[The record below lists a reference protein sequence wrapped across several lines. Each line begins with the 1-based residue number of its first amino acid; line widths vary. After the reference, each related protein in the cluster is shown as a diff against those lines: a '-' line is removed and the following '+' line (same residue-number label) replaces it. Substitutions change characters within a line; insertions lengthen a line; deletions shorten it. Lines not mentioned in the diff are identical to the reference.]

1 MLKPE
6 INTAAARFRY
16 LEWLVLAEWKDN
28 DDASMILDP
37 NEDAILVTD
46 DKHSRPFYL
55 IGNLPLLEWIAVSY
69 IKMNSVDLPELKLIL
84 NVALWTQVT
93 NKLLSHGEG
102 MSVHSDT
109 ITPCATIES
118 PEVPP
123 VREIRETAFSNLMTH
138 IMGFHRSLYEPTR
151 PRGVIDVNLAEQST
165 LLQLLSRR
173 TWLDNLEPL
182 PTVEKYRSGL
192 YAYISCSSG
201 PLVYMYPGPASEDS
215 SSLTK
220 SDVGVKDDELGGV
233 ELKVTKTFRSVLA
246 KLYEG
251 RNNQNSGLVPIGF
264 RLRDQQPGLSPW
276 QARRHPNHY
285 LHCYCKSTMDRTVH
299 HDWLGLQLEHKIT
312 EGLYQRRS
320 ADTDKSG
327 YYSAQVGI
335 LKQDMVT
342 LTILRFI
349 RNALGTFVYMKKE
362 IPAEDD
368 WASIRTMTIA
378 KGRIM
383 NMVIEAVF
391 RDFEMVCA
399 PVSAPARKIFYE
411 TPQCISQ
418 TLLTNGLTLHH
429 AGRTYS

>member
-151 PRGVIDVNLAEQST
+151 PRGVIDVNLAEQNSVSSILLLSRPPMMTTTATLTSWSPPPGT

-233 ELKVTKTFRSVLA
+233 ELKCEPSQKQCGKNIT
-246 KLYEG
+246 LYEACSVP
-251 RNNQNSGLVPIGF
+251 RNLKASKAYATKGDKNLSECVGKA
-264 RLRDQQPGLSPW
+264 LRGEEQPKFGAGSHW
-276 QARRHPNHY
+276 
-285 LHCYCKSTMDRTVH
+285 
-299 HDWLGLQLEHKIT
+299 
-312 EGLYQRRS
+312 
-320 ADTDKSG
+320 
-327 YYSAQVGI
+327 
-335 LKQDMVT
+335 
-342 LTILRFI
+342 
-349 RNALGTFVYMKKE
+349 
-362 IPAEDD
+362 
-368 WASIRTMTIA
+368 
-378 KGRIM
+378 
-383 NMVIEAVF
+383 
-391 RDFEMVCA
+391 
-399 PVSAPARKIFYE
+399 VSPARPTTRTISLASP
-411 TPQCISQ
+411 TPSESLSS
-418 TLLTNGLTLHH
+418 LLLQIHDGSN
-429 AGRTYS
+429 SPP